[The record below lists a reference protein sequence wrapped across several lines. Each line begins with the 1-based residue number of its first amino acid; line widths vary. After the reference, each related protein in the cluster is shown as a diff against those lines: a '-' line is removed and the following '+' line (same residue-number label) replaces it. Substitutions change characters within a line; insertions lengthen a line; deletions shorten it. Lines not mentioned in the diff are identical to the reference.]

1 MDLVKTK
8 YIFIYNTFFIKSSK
22 QELLLYV
29 RAISILETDNI
40 TITVTVPKKG
50 HAWRAFQTVK
60 ALDIQIHIHGSKH
73 MFTIKKK

>member
-1 MDLVKTK
+1 MCNIKVTKCLGKNNTLYILPFLRMDLVKTK

-22 QELLLYV
+22 QQLLLYV

-50 HAWRAFQTVK
+50 HA
-60 ALDIQIHIHGSKH
+60 
-73 MFTIKKK
+73 